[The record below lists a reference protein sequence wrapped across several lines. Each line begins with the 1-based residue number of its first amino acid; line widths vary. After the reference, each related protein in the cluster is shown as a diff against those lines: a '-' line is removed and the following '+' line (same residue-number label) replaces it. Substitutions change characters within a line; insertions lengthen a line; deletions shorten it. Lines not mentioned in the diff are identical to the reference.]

1 MDFRNPPG
9 QYDTEVHKK
18 RHEDNKEKGFGSFR
32 GLVWNIVNLLIA
44 IAIIV
49 LIVVLVEIF

>member
-1 MDFRNPPG
+1 MDFRIPPG
-9 QYDTEVHKK
+9 QYDPEVHKK

-49 LIVVLVEIF
+49 LIFSL